1 MIEKER
7 ADEKVA
13 AGWLRAWMAFEA
25 LAVNKEVV
33 EASLSEL
40 VGRLDKD
47 ERVRVY
53 RKEQAE
59 TKEVLN
65 PIQGIEKAYSQVCDV
80 ELISKSLDNLIG
92 IVTEYGPSAIE
103 LLEPS
108 SFEMKSGEA
117 QNILN
122 NVSELLHRFASAGVG
137 GMVFVRGNK
146 GTEGGE

>member
-1 MIEKER
+1 MIEKDKANER
-7 ADEKVA
+7 VA

-33 EASLSEL
+33 EASLKEL
-40 VGRLDKD
+40 VDRLEKD
-47 ERVRVY
+47 ERVKLYKR
-53 RKEQAE
+53 ELIE

-65 PIQGIEKAYSQVCDV
+65 PMQGIEKAYSQVCDV
-80 ELISKSLDNLIG
+80 DLISKNLDSLIG

-103 LLEPS
+103 LLEPT

-117 QNILN
+117 QSILN
-122 NVSELLHRFASAGVG
+122 TISELLHRFASAGMG

-146 GTEGGE
+146 SGETE

>member
-1 MIEKER
+1 MIEKDKANER
-7 ADEKVA
+7 VA

-33 EASLSEL
+33 EASLKEL
-40 VGRLDKD
+40 VDRLEKD
-47 ERVRVY
+47 ERVKLYKR
-53 RKEQAE
+53 ELIE

-65 PIQGIEKAYSQVCDV
+65 PMQGIEKAYSQVCDV
-80 ELISKSLDNLIG
+80 ELISKNLDNLIG

-103 LLEPS
+103 LLEPT

-117 QNILN
+117 QSILN
-122 NVSELLHRFASAGVG
+122 TISELLHRFASAGMG

-146 GTEGGE
+146 SGETE

>member
-1 MIEKER
+1 LIEKDKANER
-7 ADEKVA
+7 VA

-33 EASLSEL
+33 EASLKEL
-40 VGRLDKD
+40 VDRLEKD
-47 ERVRVY
+47 ERVKLYKR
-53 RKEQAE
+53 ELIE

-65 PIQGIEKAYSQVCDV
+65 PMQGIEKAYSQVCDV
-80 ELISKSLDNLIG
+80 ELISKNLDNLIG

-103 LLEPS
+103 LLEPT

-117 QNILN
+117 QSILN
-122 NVSELLHRFASAGVG
+122 TISELLHRFASAGMG

-146 GTEGGE
+146 SGETE

>member
-1 MIEKER
+1 MIEKDK
-7 ADEKVA
+7 ANEKVA

-33 EASLSEL
+33 EASLKEL
-40 VGRLDKD
+40 VDRLETD
-47 ERVRVY
+47 ERVKVY
-53 RKEQAE
+53 GRKQAE

-65 PIQGIEKAYSQVCDV
+65 PMEGIEKAYSQVCDV
-80 ELISKSLDNLIG
+80 DLISKNLDNLIG

-103 LLEPS
+103 LLEPT

-117 QNILN
+117 QSILN
-122 NVSELLHRFASAGVG
+122 TISELLHRFASAGMG

-146 GTEGGE
+146 SGEGAE